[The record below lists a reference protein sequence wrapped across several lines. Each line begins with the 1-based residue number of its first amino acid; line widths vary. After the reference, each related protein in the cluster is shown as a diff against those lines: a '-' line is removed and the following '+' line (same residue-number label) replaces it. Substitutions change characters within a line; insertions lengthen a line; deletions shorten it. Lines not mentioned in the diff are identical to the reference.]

1 MSDDAPAITA
11 AQLNSQ
17 DVQTRREAELDT
29 IDIANFNH
37 SLGAFGGY
45 MLTILGTRHFDFA
58 DRSLY
63 SPLRRLTDSGTI
75 SPQRAHKIVETYTL
89 QFFAHT
95 LQGKP
100 APLLAA
106 NNSPY
111 KEVQFENWFAHNA
124 STQ

>member
-1 MSDDAPAITA
+1 
-11 AQLNSQ
+11 
-17 DVQTRREAELDT
+17 VQTRREAELNK
-29 IDIANFNH
+29 IDLAHLNQT
-37 SLGAFGGY
+37 LGEFGGY

-58 DRSLY
+58 DRTLY
-63 SPLRRLTDSGTI
+63 SPLRRLTDAGTI
-75 SPQRAHKIVETYTL
+75 SPRRAHEIVEAYTL

-111 KEVQFENWFAHNA
+111 KEVQFENWFARNA